1 MTQHGYFQ
9 LYISSALILNSQA
22 VNMDQT
28 WLPFLAL
35 LSQIA
40 ALNVTMVPE
49 TIYNGLNP
57 LESGFYSFIACG
69 NSEYIATLN
78 LDFSGSRENVR
89 EPILEPV
96 NLPHD
101 ETLERTGYSYA
112 AWHWSTT
119 SSFNCVEVITRLRNS
134 QGLDFSS
141 VRISVVI
148 IDIPA
153 GRIRVDEGQYFDVV
167 LLQDSLA
174 LTTPHPTPTLQSPGM
189 ISTNP
194 AMTDTSITSTN
205 PATSSM
211 TDSSTHS
218 SIELEPSSSP
228 TAPVAVEKS
237 QGNVPAIATGSVI
250 GTMAVAIIVI
260 IVAVLVVV
268 AIKSRSCQQRRINIS
283 RGNGETGAHPTPLAL
298 GPQTSP

>member
-1 MTQHGYFQ
+1 
-9 LYISSALILNSQA
+9 
-22 VNMDQT
+22 MDQA

-40 ALNVTMVPE
+40 ALNITMVPE
-49 TIYNGLNP
+49 TIYNDLDP

-174 LTTPHPTPTLQSPGM
+174 LTTPHPTPTQQSPGM
-189 ISTNP
+189 ISTNS
-194 AMTDTSITSTN
+194 AMTDSGMTSTN
-205 PATSSM
+205 SATFSR

-218 SIELEPSSSP
+218 SIELEPSSPP
-228 TAPVAVEKS
+228 TAPVAVDRS

-250 GTMAVAIIVI
+250 GAIAMVAI
-260 IVAVLVVV
+260 VVV
-268 AIKSRSCQQRRINIS
+268 VVILVGIAFTSRQR
-283 RGNGETGAHPTPLAL
+283 EKTGVV
-298 GPQTSP
+298 